1 MAKFGIRLGNLIGKS
16 SSKVEA
22 DSKYLVRLTDFRG
35 DTHSL
40 KVKPGENLLD
50 IAVKNSVDIP
60 HSCGGMGSC
69 GTCRIRL
76 QVHSGPAPECGEL
89 EREMATERGY
99 TQDER
104 LSCQIEIP
112 AEPILWSA
120 ETLGS
125 PDEEW

>member
-1 MAKFGIRLGNLIGKS
+1 MGKFGNLINRS
-16 SSKVEA
+16 RSKPEA
-22 DSKYLVRLTDFRG
+22 DSKHRVRLTDFRG
-35 DTHSL
+35 EIHDL
-40 KVKPGENLLD
+40 QVRPGDNLLD

-76 QVHSGPAPECGEL
+76 QVHSGPAPEMGDL
-89 EREMATERGY
+89 ENEMATERGY
-99 TQDER
+99 TSDER
-104 LSCQIEIP
+104 LTCQIEIP
-112 AEPILWSA
+112 NEPISWSA